1 MNYRKFLMLLIKA
14 DRKVKIYYPN
24 GIPVL
29 TQRIP

>member
-1 MNYRKFLMLLIKA
+1 MYRRYLQLLIKA